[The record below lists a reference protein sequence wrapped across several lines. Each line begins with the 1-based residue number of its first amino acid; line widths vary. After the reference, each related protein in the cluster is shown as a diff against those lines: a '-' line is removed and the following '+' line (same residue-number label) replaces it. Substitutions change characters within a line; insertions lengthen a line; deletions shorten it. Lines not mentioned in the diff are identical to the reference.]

1 MPLVSAVGRKPSYFD
16 LYGQSALRYSDIKLA
31 YLDELA
37 KIMFTVSPIEGS
49 LLAAAK
55 PIDDKFKKYCDLII
69 DICEKLGF
77 VLLSIDGV
85 RSIESK
91 HEMIDGAEWFYLECV
106 QVKYHVYN
114 CIFNAKAVSDS
125 VSVLLNDLSEL
136 GYKKGE
142 IDLIKEKKF
151 RSDFIQKSK
160 NKEFSEFWEVCGPW
174 LKNLGQFRDALIHRQ
189 SIPVFF
195 QYAKDKMVID
205 LRPAGVTI
213 VNGKETVN
221 FELSGSNG
229 TFSGAN
235 FKFKGLD
242 VIAPWKLS
250 YVMPNDIASYDEG
263 ARKNKLY
270 YHDFQP
276 ILEFCRLAFKQ
287 LRSLSE
293 IAFKETFNKIATP

>member
-1 MPLVSAVGRKPSYFD
+1 MHIVSAEGRKPSYFD

-31 YLDELA
+31 CLDELA
-37 KIMFTVSPIEGS
+37 KKMFTVSPVEGT
-49 LLAAAK
+49 LVAAAK
-55 PIDDKFKKYCDLII
+55 PPDKFRKYCDLII

-77 VLLSIDGV
+77 LLLAIDGV

-91 HEMIDGAEWFYLECV
+91 HELIDGSEWYFLECV
-106 QVKYHVYN
+106 QVKYHLYN

-125 VSVLLNDLSEL
+125 VSVLLNDLFEL
-136 GYKKGE
+136 GYIKGQ
-142 IDLIKEKKF
+142 IDLIKERKF
-151 RSDFIQKSK
+151 RRDLIARSK
-160 NKEFSEFWEVCGPW
+160 QFGEFWEACGAW
-174 LKNLGQFRDALIHRQ
+174 FRNLGQFRDALIHRQ

-195 QYAKDKMVID
+195 PYAKDKMVID

-213 VNGKETVN
+213 VDGKETVN

-250 YVMPNDIASYDEG
+250 YVMPNNIASYDEG

-270 YHDFQP
+270 FHDFQDV
-276 ILEFCRLAFKQ
+276 LGFCRLAFKQ
-287 LRSLSE
+287 LRGLSE
-293 IAFKETFNKIATP
+293 IAFKEIFNQIDSL